1 VEFYFSLRVSYDDF
15 LPYYQGTASKVL
27 VKDVQ
32 GRELLINGRYFR
44 PFVNSLGVNGK
55 FKLSLDSQGNFVS
68 LEQV

>member
-1 VEFYFSLRVSYDDF
+1 MEFYFSLRVSYDDF

-27 VKDVQ
+27 VKDSQ

-44 PFVNSLGVNGK
+44 PFVNSLGVNGH
-55 FKLSLDSQGNFVS
+55 FKLCLDNQGNFLA